1 MAKNP
6 FFKHKR
12 SEQDLV
18 DSLTVESIKI
28 HGYDMV
34 YIPRTLI
41 QEDKIFGEDV
51 LSKFEEGNTIEM
63 YIESV
68 DGFEGE
74 GDFISKFGLEI
85 RDTISLVVSRSRFE
99 TVMSHDGT
107 ITRPREGDLIYFPF
121 SKGLFEIKFVEHE
134 NPFYQQGKLFTYKL
148 SCELFKYSQ
157 EDIDTGYSEVDS
169 VEDDKKKYAQ
179 ELTMGDLYST
189 ATNYNVGETVFQVS
203 GVSGGSATLAD
214 ATATGI
220 VTDWDLT
227 SKILTI
233 TALDGSL
240 RVSPTGAGQ
249 SVKGSSSTAEYR
261 LTASAG
267 TTMIIPSQG
276 STGGGGSPQG
286 DNEDI
291 EFEIDLNN
299 VFDFTDVDPFSEG
312 NYS

>member
-6 FFKHKR
+6 FFKHR
-12 SEQDLV
+12 SSEQNLV
-18 DSLTVESIKI
+18 NSLTVESIKI

-34 YIPRTLI
+34 YIPRTLV
-41 QEDKIFGEDV
+41 QEDDIFGEDV

-74 GDFISKFGLEI
+74 GDFLSKFGLEI
-85 RDTISLVVSRSRFE
+85 RDTLSMVVSKTRFE
-99 TVMSHDGT
+99 TVMAHDST
-107 ITRPREGDLIYFPF
+107 ITRPREGDLIYFPI

-134 NPFYQQGKLFTYKL
+134 NPFYQQGKLYTYKL
-148 SCELFKYSQ
+148 SCELFKYSH
-157 EDIDTGYSEVDS
+157 EAIDTGYSDVDS
-169 VEDDKKKYAQ
+169 VEDDRKKYAL
-179 ELTMGDLYST
+179 ELTLGDKYSS
-189 ATNYNVGETVFQVS
+189 AINYHEGETVYQVS
-203 GVSGGSATLAD
+203 GSTGSYAVLGVTSASATAL
-214 ATATGI
+214 
-220 VTDWDLT
+220 VTDWNLS
-227 SKILTI
+227 SKVLTI
-233 TALDGSL
+233 TALDGTLSTSTGESI
-240 RVSPTGAGQ
+240 RGKVSG
-249 SVKGSSSTAEYR
+249 AEYN
-261 LTASAG
+261 LTATAG

-276 STGGGGSPQG
+276 STGNAGTPQG

>member
-34 YIPRTLI
+34 YIPRTLV

-63 YIESV
+63 YIDSV

-85 RDTISLVVSRSRFE
+85 KDTISLIVSRTRFE
-99 TVMSHDGT
+99 DVMSHDGN
-107 ITRPREGDLIYFPF
+107 IIRPREGDLVYFPF
-121 SKGLFEIKFVEHE
+121 SRGLFEIKFVEHE
-134 NPFYQQGKLFTYKL
+134 NPFYQQGKLYTYKL
-148 SCELFKYSQ
+148 SCELFTYSQ
-157 EDIDTGYSEVDS
+157 ETIDTGYSDVDS
-169 VEDDKKKYAQ
+169 VEDNRKKYAQ
-179 ELTMGDLYST
+179 ELSLGDVYST
-189 ATNYNVGETVFQVS
+189 AKSFNAGEIVFQVD
-203 GVSGGSATLAD
+203 GVSGAGALLAN

-220 VTDWDLT
+220 VTAWDITTKL
-227 SKILTI
+227 LTI
-233 TALDGSL
+233 TALDGTL
-240 RVSPTGAGQ
+240 ATGITGGA
-249 SVKGSSSTAEYR
+249 SVKGSTSTAEYN
-261 LTASAG
+261 LTAVAG
-267 TTMIIPSQG
+267 TTMIIPNQG
-276 STGGGGSPQG
+276 STGGGGEPQG

-299 VFDFTDVDPFSEG
+299 VFDMSDIDPFSEG
-312 NYS
+312 NY

>member
-18 DSLTVESIKI
+18 NSLTVESIKI

-34 YIPRTLI
+34 YIPRTLV

-85 RDTISLVVSRSRFE
+85 KDTISLVVSRTRFE
-99 TVMSHDGT
+99 EVMSHDGN
-107 ITRPREGDLIYFPF
+107 IIRPREGDLVYFPF
-121 SKGLFEIKFVEHE
+121 SRGLFEIKFVEHE
-134 NPFYQQGKLFTYKL
+134 NPFYQQGKLYTYKL
-148 SCELFKYSQ
+148 SCELFTYSQ
-157 EDIDTGYSEVDS
+157 ETIDTGYSDVDS
-169 VEDDKKKYAQ
+169 VEDTRKQYAQ
-179 ELTMGDLYST
+179 ELTLGDVYST
-189 ATNYNVGETVFQVS
+189 PKAFNVGEIVFQVD
-203 GVSGGSATLAD
+203 GVSGAGALLAN

-220 VTDWDLT
+220 VTAWNQDTKL
-227 SKILTI
+227 LTI
-233 TALDGSL
+233 TAVDGTL
-240 RVSPTGAGQ
+240 VTTEGA
-249 SVKGSSSTAEYR
+249 SVKGSTSTTEYN
-261 LTASAG
+261 LTSVAG
-267 TTMIIPSQG
+267 TTMIIPAQG
-276 STGGGGSPQG
+276 STGGGGQPQG

-299 VFDFTDVDPFSEG
+299 VFDMSDIDPFSEG
-312 NYS
+312 NF